1 MKKKLFFLLALLLL
15 AGVSHASC
23 DFSAVCGTGQ
33 TLYYKISGTTVSV
46 TYPYYYDGY
55 YDDYY
60 YNCTKP
66 SGNLVI
72 PSTVTNNGTTYS
84 VTSIGNHAFCDCS
97 GLTSVTIPNSVTSIG
112 ERAFSGCSGL
122 TSVTIGNSVTSIG
135 GSAFSGCIGLTSVT
149 IPNSVTSIGYGAF
162 FVCSGL
168 TSIDVE
174 NGNTVYDSR
183 NGCNAIIETA
193 TNILIAG
200 CKNTSIPN
208 SVTSIGNA
216 AFQYCSGLTSVT
228 IPNSVTSIGDYAFW
242 LCSGLTSVTIPNSVT
257 SIGNYA
263 FQNCSGL
270 TSVTIGNSVDT
281 IQAGAFSNCTGMQV
295 LHLGSALHYVG
306 EQAFYNCDHLDT
318 IYSLNPTPA
327 TVANVDAFENV
338 WKGLPLIVPTGS
350 RNAYTIAYAWREF
363 TNIQEGTLPQG
374 IEDAVYDGVVMKS
387 VDGRIV
393 IDGADGHGVTLTD
406 IQGRILYRGTA
417 TGTLTVDVPA
427 SGIYLLQLDN
437 RPAKRISVVR

>member
-1 MKKKLFFLLALLLL
+1 MKKQLFFLLVLLTL
-15 AGVSHASC
+15 AGVSHASY
-23 DFSAVCGTGQ
+23 DFSAVCSTGQ
-33 TLYYKISGTTVSV
+33 TLYYSISGTNVSV
-46 TYPYYYDGY
+46 TYPESSSSYDGY
-55 YDDYY
+55 
-60 YNCTKP
+60 TKP
-66 SGNLVI
+66 TGDLVI
-72 PSTVTNNGTTYS
+72 PSYVVDYNGTTYS
-84 VTSIGNHAFCDCS
+84 VTSIGEGAFYYCS

-112 ERAFSGCSGL
+112 YWAFKNCSGL
-122 TSVTIGNSVTSIG
+122 TSVTIGNSVASIG
-135 GSAFSGCIGLTSVT
+135 WQAF
-149 IPNSVTSIGYGAF
+149 YG
-162 FVCSGL
+162 CSGL

-208 SVTSIGNA
+208 SVTSIGA
-216 AFQYCSGLTSVT
+216 QAFEYCTGLTSVT
-228 IPNSVTSIGDYAFW
+228 IPNSVTSIGGAAFQN
-242 LCSGLTSVTIPNSVT
+242 CTGLTSVTIPNSVT
-257 SIGNYA
+257 SIGAQA
-263 FQNCSGL
+263 FYNCTGL

-281 IQAGAFSNCTGMQV
+281 IGWQAFYGCTGMQV

-306 EQAFYNCDHLDT
+306 GKAFYNCDHLDT
-318 IYSLNPTPA
+318 IYSHNPTPA
-327 TVANVDAFENV
+327 TVANADAFENV

-350 RNAYTIAYAWREF
+350 RNAYAIAYGWREF

-374 IEDAVYDGVVMKS
+374 IEDAVYDGVLMKS
-387 VDGRIV
+387 VEGRIV
-393 IDGADGHGVTLTD
+393 IDGADGHRVTLTD
-406 IQGRILYRGTA
+406 IQGRTLYRNTA